1 MTCENINQIKNGHQ
15 SAEDSFARS
24 AIIHDLVV
32 RSMVLACE
40 AFERGLKAADLTGKV
55 TFDAYKRKAQQ
66 KLDAA
71 VKSPSLTVLAQ
82 QSRLKKKSGSKS

>member
-1 MTCENINQIKNGHQ
+1 MTCKNVNQIENGYH

-32 RSMVLACE
+32 WSMILACE
-40 AFERGLKAADLTGKV
+40 EFERGLKAADLTGKV
-55 TFDAYKRKAQQ
+55 AFDAYKRKAQQ
-66 KLDAA
+66 KLDTA

-82 QSRLKKKSGSKS
+82 QSRLKKKSGSEN